1 MIIEGRV
8 GAQTLGDGSIAAP
21 RLGKL
26 GELITGDAVG
36 KYYELARRGQLF
48 MAAMQASAALGTAL
62 TATAV
67 TLSLYNP
74 LSSGVNLAMLQCT
87 ITLGGAVQQTTT
99 QTSQAYVYAANV
111 GPLVTAPASNTAAI
125 IVPGVLTN
133 NGSIAAGTGGG
144 IGRVYTAT
152 TLPAVGIIVRLHPFS
167 VNQAI
172 TTAGASSGHGIDY
185 IDGALVLGQGTIVT
199 LQGIA
204 TTTGN
209 NGIVSFVWA
218 EIPV

>member
-8 GAQTLGDGSIAAP
+8 GAQTLGDGSLAAP
-21 RLGKL
+21 RLGKI
-26 GELITGDAVG
+26 GELFTGEGVG

-48 MAAMQASAALGTAL
+48 SASMQASAGLGTAL

-144 IGRVYTAT
+144 IGRCYTAT
-152 TLPAVGIIVRLHPFS
+152 TLPAVGIVVRLHPFS

-172 TTAGASSGHGIDY
+172 TTAGASAANGIDY